1 MSTYISAKRPSLSHR
16 GFTLVELLVV
26 ISIIGILI
34 ALLLPAIQRARTA
47 AQRAECANN
56 LKQLGFAA
64 LHFASSQNYLPSSIR
79 PGGATTKP
87 RISGLT
93 LLLPF
98 IEQEGKY
105 SAYDQTK
112 NWSDPVNLPVTS
124 QRIPSFLCPSTPNP
138 DRLDG
143 DPQITPWKA
152 VAAVTDYSPTIGI
165 DPRLGS
171 SGLGLVED
179 RTIAVSSAGIPDSG
193 LIRTNETCRLA
204 DATDGLSYTIV
215 YTESAGRPLVYRR
228 GTQLVSSDPTV
239 ARINGG
245 AWSRPGSDFSVDGA
259 SFDGST
265 VSGPVAINATN
276 GENEAGN
283 AFPFPYYGSQGTS
296 EAYSFHSLGAN
307 FVFGDGAVHF
317 LSETL
322 DILTFARFVA
332 RADGLSN
339 PDF

>member
-1 MSTYISAKRPSLSHR
+1 MNRNIKAKQFASSRP

-47 AQRAECANN
+47 AQRTECANN

-64 LHFASSQNYLPSSIR
+64 LHYASSQNVFPSSVR

-112 NWSDPVNLPVTS
+112 NWSDPANLPVTS
-124 QRIPSFLCPSTPNP
+124 QRISSLICPATPNP

-152 VAAVTDYSPTIGI
+152 IVAVTDYSPTIGI

-204 DATDGLSYTIV
+204 DATDGLTYTIV
-215 YTESAGRPLVYRR
+215 YAESAGRPLVYRH
-228 GTQLVSSDPTV
+228 GNLLVSPDPTV

-245 AWSRPGSDFSVDGA
+245 GWSRPASDFSVDGA
-259 SFDGST
+259 SYDGAT
-265 VSGPVAINATN
+265 ISGPVAINAAS
-276 GENEAGN
+276 GENEAGST
-283 AFPFPYYGSQGTS
+283 FPYPYYGSQGTA

-317 LSETL
+317 LTESL
-322 DILTFARFVA
+322 DIMTFARFVA

-339 PDF
+339 PDL

>member
-1 MSTYISAKRPSLSHR
+1 MSTNVFATQSRRLTR

-64 LHFASSQNYLPSSIR
+64 LHYASSQNVLPSSTR
-79 PGGATTKP
+79 PGGLTTKP
-87 RISGLT
+87 RISGFT

-98 IEQEGKY
+98 IEQQGKY
-105 SAYDQTK
+105 NAYDQTK
-112 NWSDPVNLPVTS
+112 NWSDPANLPVTS
-124 QRIPSFLCPSTPNP
+124 QRISTFLCPTTPNP
-138 DRLDG
+138 ERLDG
-143 DPQITPWKA
+143 DSQATPWSA
-152 VAAVTDYSPTIGI
+152 IVAVTDYSPTIGV

-193 LIRTNETCRLA
+193 LIRTNENCRLA
-204 DATDGLSYTIV
+204 DATDGLSYTVV
-215 YTESAGRPLVYRR
+215 YGESAGRPLVYRH
-228 GTQLVSSDPTV
+228 GSVLLSPDPTV

-245 AWSRPGSDFSVDGA
+245 GWSRPASDFSIDGA
-259 SFDGST
+259 SYDGST

-283 AFPFPYYGSQGTS
+283 TFPYPYYGSQGTS
-296 EAYSFHSLGAN
+296 EAYSFHDLGAN

-317 LSETL
+317 LAESL
-322 DILTFARFVA
+322 DILTFARLVA

-339 PDF
+339 PDL